1 MRRWNLFVLTLAA
14 ATAGAA
20 IVACSDRE
28 TTTEPRAPMASMA
41 LNHNAQGGAA
51 KGFTAGWL
59 DGQTVQFFYQKD
71 FFCAEPPESGATS
84 NCEVGEDGTVDPRPG
99 PIPELYVITPM
110 GITVPQ
116 STLHCPI
123 RGSCINHPSTID
135 LSRLLGASAANAL
148 LPPHSHV
155 IDERHG
161 GWWELE
167 VIGVTSLD
175 AWNQIVAAKS
185 LDKVREL
192 QAAHAGVTDD
202 IKTNTYLFF
211 NVRS

>member
-1 MRRWNLFVLTLAA
+1 MRRWNLFLLTLAA
-14 ATAGAA
+14 ATAGAT
-20 IVACSDRE
+20 IIACSDRD
-28 TTTEPRAPMASMA
+28 TTTAPMTPTVSMA
-41 LNHNAQGGAA
+41 LNHNAQGGVA

-59 DGQTVQFFYQKD
+59 EGQTVQFFYQKD
-71 FFCAEPPESGATS
+71 FFCAEPPESGATTH
-84 NCEVGEDGTVDPRPG
+84 CEVGEDGTVDPRPG
-99 PIPELYVITPM
+99 PIPELYVLTPM

-116 STLHCPI
+116 SALHCPI
-123 RGSCINHPSTID
+123 AGSCINHPSTID
-135 LSRLLGASAANAL
+135 LSRLLGPSASNAL

-202 IKTNTYLFF
+202 IKTNVYLFF
-211 NVRS
+211 SVRT

>member
-1 MRRWNLFVLTLAA
+1 MRRWNLFVLTLAS

-20 IVACSDRE
+20 IVACSDRD
-28 TTTEPRAPMASMA
+28 TTAPMTPTASMA
-41 LNHNAQGGAA
+41 MNQNAQGGAP

-59 DGQTVQFFYQKD
+59 EGQTVQFFYQKD
-71 FFCAEPPESGATS
+71 FFCAEPPESGATTQ
-84 NCEVGEDGTVDPRPG
+84 CEVGEDGTVDPRPG
-99 PIPELYVITPM
+99 PIPELYVLTPM
-110 GITVPQ
+110 GITVPPA
-116 STLHCPI
+116 TLHCPI
-123 RGSCINHPSTID
+123 AGSCINHPSTID
-135 LSRLLGASAANAL
+135 LSRLLGPSAANAP
-148 LPPHSHV
+148 LPVHSHV

-185 LDKVREL
+185 LGKVREL

-211 NVRS
+211 SVRT